1 MRTDDVL
8 GQKDRAQPPPK
19 ALMEAARSHLTYSR
33 LANLTQTTK
42 ITKLDSKI
50 GFQFGHRF

>member
-1 MRTDDVL
+1 MRTDDVV

-33 LANLTQTTK
+33 LANRKKKQK
-42 ITKLDSKI
+42 NIKLAKNKESTGQDA
-50 GFQFGHRF
+50 